1 MIESEIQQLQVLCQ
15 AMYCGNKEEQNQAHT
30 ILLPLVSNVG
40 NVGKLKTILGNTNHV
55 HTLIFTTSGLLQL
68 ITTEWNKI
76 EQNEKDEL
84 KEFVISYLYNK
95 GVELL
100 NLSSNILGNFVRLY
114 VRIVKLSWLENTN
127 YSLITKQVEYFL
139 NSVTSHWIIGL
150 YIYAALIEDMHPQ
163 CGVNSA
169 KSRRCAMSFRDYVLK
184 DIFKVGIETL
194 EEFVKGTIRI
204 ELRIEENR
212 LLMKVLELIYNSL
225 SFDFMGTMVNDESSD
240 ENVALMIPQSWSI
253 FNEKNIPKLFFD
265 MYKIC
270 MSELDD
276 IKNCCGKYCL
286 RSLILLASLR
296 KTFFSN
302 ENQKI
307 QYMNEFFNGINLIIE
322 KKIGLH
328 DEDCFHELC
337 RLIGK
342 IDTSIRLHELS
353 TYSNFLS
360 WCNNIY
366 IFTIEGMKDWKYLCN
381 SKHYLLGIWSNML
394 NIIPNKVI
402 KEINTRTDEK
412 ELLKDVLNNKT
423 IFLKKNNNINNYH
436 SNHIDNKHLILCDYI
451 YEICIMFINT
461 RLELA
466 KYICEKGDKCE
477 LENPLYNEVLRT
489 EQLELIASLSKLQYN
504 VIGAKLLAMFYELKN
519 NHENNLINKD
529 VFIEQT
535 TWLVFIISSII
546 STSAISNIKNL
557 GHDNFKINSEL
568 CFLVFS
574 LMEQTNKSNE
584 VFEYLE
590 FAYLNCLELFKK
602 VYISG
607 KKNNNF
613 LKEMRQI
620 ALRIVSSSNFLTN
633 SINDASATGSSTHSI
648 NNLNNNVNL
657 VNSLNNLN
665 NTDNSLSIN
674 MINNFNASNNNSSS
688 NLNSN
693 NNTVNLN
700 NTLNST
706 TCSNNST
713 NNDLSFL
720 CLGGSNN
727 NISSSLTADG
737 TGADA
742 LSNSNQNSTNN
753 NNNRNSRSGFS
764 TPSLITNKHD
774 EENNDPLI
782 DLIISKILFNL
793 NNRIEHEQLIK
804 RSLFLFHDLVS
815 GMNIVC
821 LEDKTPK
828 LIVFARL
835 LLKNGKIL
843 KLINT
848 RDTKFLEIS
857 KYYKYRTTYYLII
870 TKLLFMEKG
879 NTSLSFDKYI
889 APINNLLECIKRE
902 IEMNGKEIILKNT
915 AIKLSLIG
923 VLRDLRGICMACNNV
938 DNYMTFFKFF
948 INSYPLEEN
957 KMNILTSLVDV
968 IWDAYDICVPFL
980 KFMCEF
986 VCNKSQRITFPKSS
1000 PSGILLFKV
1009 VSNILIVISG
1019 KILQKDKFCDIY
1031 KEKYKIISLLL
1042 YMFNNCLNGDFVN
1055 FAIFDLYN
1063 DDILNNSLNLAINM
1077 CLVIPTNDLLSYI
1090 KHLKPYFSFLDLVT
1104 KNFFQTILKLKFELI
1119 ADIIHNVKEGL
1130 CSFDY
1135 TVSMTCCSILDN
1147 IVTYI
1152 FNNRKN
1158 ASEEGQV
1165 VQNFLE
1171 SKPEALKEVL
1181 NLMFHLILGGD
1192 FGSTWSISQPL
1203 LGLILLDTHG
1213 YFKIQE
1219 QLISQQSED
1228 KKQKLRHSFFK
1239 LMDDIESNLAP
1250 TNRENFTRNL
1260 YTFAQ
1265 EIRNILI

>member
-1 MIESEIQQLQVLCQ
+1 MSESELQQLQVLCD

-30 ILLPLVSNVG
+30 ILLPLVNNVG
-40 NVGKLKTILGNTNHV
+40 NVSKLKNILGSTSHV

-68 ITTEWNKI
+68 ITNEWNKI

-95 GVELL
+95 GVDLL

-127 YSLITKQVEYFL
+127 YALITKQVEYFL
-139 NSVTSHWIIGL
+139 HSVTTHWIIGL

-163 CGVNSA
+163 CGANSA
-169 KSRRCAMSFRDYVLK
+169 KSRRCAISFRDYVLK

-194 EEFVKGTIRI
+194 EEFVKGSIRI

-212 LLMKVLELIYNSL
+212 LLIKVLELIYNSL
-225 SFDFMGTMVNDESSD
+225 SFDFMGTMINDESSD
-240 ENVALMIPQSWSI
+240 ENISLMIPQSWDI

-265 MYKIC
+265 MYEIC
-270 MSELDD
+270 MSEVDD
-276 IKNCCGKYCL
+276 IRNCCGKYCL
-286 RSLILLASLR
+286 RSLILLGSLR

-302 ENQKI
+302 EKQKI
-307 QYMNEFFNGINLIIE
+307 RYMNEFLGGINKIIE

-342 IDTSIRLHELS
+342 IDTSVRLQELS

-366 IFTIEGMKDWKYLCN
+366 LFTMEGMKNWKYLCN

-394 NIIPNKVI
+394 NIIPIKVI
-402 KEINTRTDEK
+402 KEINSRTDEK
-412 ELLKDVLNNKT
+412 ELLKDVMSNK
-423 IFLKKNNNINNYH
+423 IFFQKKNTI
-436 SNHIDNKHLILCDYI
+436 SNSFNSNDIDNKYLIICDYI
-451 YEICIMFINT
+451 YDISIIFINT

-466 KYICEKGDKCE
+466 KYICEKGDNCE
-477 LENPLYNEVLRT
+477 IENPLYNDVLRS
-489 EQLELIASLSKLQYN
+489 EQLELISSLSKLQYN
-504 VIGAKLLAMFYELKN
+504 FIGVKLLSIFYELKN
-519 NHENNLINKD
+519 NHENNHINKSI
-529 VFIEQT
+529 FIEQT

-546 STSAISNIKNL
+546 SSSAISNMKSANY
-557 GHDNFKINSEL
+557 DNFKINSEL
-568 CFLVFS
+568 CYVVFS
-574 LMEQTNKSNE
+574 LMEQTNKSGE

-613 LKEMRQI
+613 LKEMRSV
-620 ALRIVSSSNFLTN
+620 ALRIISSSGGN
-633 SINDASATGSSTHSI
+633 NDHSMQLSS
-648 NNLNNNVNL
+648 V
-657 VNSLNNLN
+657 
-665 NTDNSLSIN
+665 
-674 MINNFNASNNNSSS
+674 NNFNSTTISGISGSNGSNGSNGSTIIPFPSGSNTNNSVTST
-688 NLNSN
+688 NMMNSN
-693 NNTVNLN
+693 MNN
-700 NTLNST
+700 
-706 TCSNNST
+706 
-713 NNDLSFL
+713 
-720 CLGGSNN
+720 
-727 NISSSLTADG
+727 
-737 TGADA
+737 
-742 LSNSNQNSTNN
+742 
-753 NNNRNSRSGFS
+753 FS
-764 TPSLITNKHD
+764 TPSLITNQND
-774 EENNDPLI
+774 EESNDPLI

-793 NNRIEHEQLIK
+793 NNRIEHEQIIK
-804 RSLFLFHDLVS
+804 RSLDLFHDLVS

-835 LLKNGKIL
+835 LLKNEKIL
-843 KLINT
+843 KLLHN
-848 RDTKFLEIS
+848 RDSKFLEIS
-857 KYYKYRTTYYLII
+857 KYYKYRTNYYLIL
-870 TKLLFMEKG
+870 TKLLFMEQ
-879 NTSLSFDKYI
+879 NLVSASFEKYI
-889 APINNLLECIKRE
+889 SPINNLLECIKRE
-902 IEMNGKEIILKNT
+902 ITINGKDIILKNNV
-915 AIKLSLIG
+915 IKLSFIG
-923 VLRDLRGICMACNNV
+923 ALRDLRGICMACNNV
-938 DNYMTFFKFF
+938 ETYNMFFNFF
-948 INSYPLEEN
+948 INSYPLEDN
-957 KMNILTSLVDV
+957 QMNILTSLVDV
-968 IWDAYDICVPFL
+968 IWDTYDICIPFL

-986 VCNKSQRITFPKSS
+986 VYNKSQRITFPKSS
-1000 PSGILLFKV
+1000 PNGILLFKV
-1009 VSNILIVISG
+1009 VSNILIIISNSL
-1019 KILQKDKFCDIY
+1019 LQKEKFCDIY

-1042 YMFNNCLNGDFVN
+1042 NMFNNCLNGDFVN

-1063 DDILNNSLNLAINM
+1063 DDILNNSLNLALNM

-1104 KNFFQTILKLKFELI
+1104 KNFFQRILNLEFQLI

-1152 FNNRKN
+1152 FTNRKN
-1158 ASEEGQV
+1158 STEQGQIIK
-1165 VQNFLE
+1165 NFLE
-1171 SKPEALKEVL
+1171 SQPQALKEVL

-1192 FGSTWSISQPL
+1192 FGSTWSMSQPL
-1203 LGLILLDTHG
+1203 LGLILLDAQG

-1219 QLISQQSED
+1219 QLISQQSEE
-1228 KKQKLRHSFFK
+1228 KKQKLRHSFCK
-1239 LMDDIESNLAP
+1239 LMDHIESNLAP
-1250 TNRENFTRNL
+1250 NNRENFTRNL

>member
-1 MIESEIQQLQVLCQ
+1 MSEAELQQLQVLCE

-40 NVGKLKTILGNTNHV
+40 NVSKLKNILGSTTHV

-68 ITTEWNKI
+68 ITNEWNKI
-76 EQNEKDEL
+76 ENNEKEEL

-127 YSLITKQVEYFL
+127 YALITKQVEYFL

-169 KSRRCAMSFRDYVLK
+169 KSRRCAISFRDYVLK

-194 EEFVKGTIRI
+194 EEFVKGSIRI
-204 ELRIEENR
+204 ELRVEENR

-225 SFDFMGTMVNDESSD
+225 SFDFMGTMINDESSD
-240 ENVALMIPQSWSI
+240 ENISLMIPQSWDI

-265 MYKIC
+265 MYEIC
-270 MSELDD
+270 MSEVDD
-276 IKNCCGKYCL
+276 IRNCCGKYCL
-286 RSLILLASLR
+286 RSLILLGSLR

-302 ENQKI
+302 EKQKVR
-307 QYMNEFFNGINLIIE
+307 YMNEFLGGINKIIE

-342 IDTSIRLHELS
+342 IDTSIRLQELS

-366 IFTIEGMKDWKYLCN
+366 LFTMDGMKNWKYLCN

-394 NIIPNKVI
+394 NIIPPKVI
-402 KEINTRTDEK
+402 KEINSKTDEK
-412 ELLKDVLNNKT
+412 ELLNDVMNNKNFF
-423 IFLKKNNNINNYH
+423 IKKNNNSISNSFNTNND
-436 SNHIDNKHLILCDYI
+436 IDNKYLIICDYI
-451 YEICIMFINT
+451 YNITIVFINS

-466 KYICEKGDKCE
+466 KYICETGDSCE
-477 LENPLYNEVLRT
+477 MENPLYNDVLRS
-489 EQLELIASLSKLQYN
+489 EQLELISNLCKLQYN
-504 VIGAKLLAMFYELKN
+504 FIGGKILSIFYELKN
-519 NHENNLINKD
+519 NHENNLINKS

-546 STSAISNIKNL
+546 STSAISNMKFANS
-557 GHDNFKINSEL
+557 DNFKINSEL

-574 LMEQTNKSNE
+574 LMEQTNKSSE

-602 VYISG
+602 VYING

-613 LKEMRQI
+613 LKEMRSI
-620 ALRIVSSSNFLTN
+620 ASRIVSASGNNNAITN
-633 SINDASATGSSTHSI
+633 SS
-648 NNLNNNVNL
+648 NNNVNA
-657 VNSLNNLN
+657 SG
-665 NTDNSLSIN
+665 
-674 MINNFNASNNNSSS
+674 NNFSGSS
-688 NLNSN
+688 L
-693 NNTVNLN
+693 
-700 NTLNST
+700 
-706 TCSNNST
+706 
-713 NNDLSFL
+713 
-720 CLGGSNN
+720 
-727 NISSSLTADG
+727 ISSK
-737 TGADA
+737 
-742 LSNSNQNSTNN
+742 N
-753 NNNRNSRSGFS
+753 
-764 TPSLITNKHD
+764 D

-793 NNRIEHEQLIK
+793 NNRLDYDQIIK
-804 RSLFLFHDLVS
+804 RSLDLFHDLVS

-835 LLKNGKIL
+835 LLKNEKIL
-843 KLINT
+843 KLLHS
-848 RDTKFLEIS
+848 RDTKFLEVS
-857 KYYKYRTTYYLII
+857 KYYKYRTNYYLIL
-870 TKLLFMEKG
+870 TKLLFMEQ
-879 NTSLSFDKYI
+879 NTNSLSFEEYI
-889 APINNLLECIKRE
+889 SPINNLLECIKRE
-902 IEMNGKEIILKNT
+902 IDINGKDIILKNN
-915 AIKLSLIG
+915 AIKLSFIG
-923 VLRDLRGICMACNNV
+923 ALRDLRGICMACNNV
-938 DNYMTFFKFF
+938 ETYNMFFNFF
-948 INSYPLEEN
+948 INSHPLEDN
-957 KMNILTSLVDV
+957 KMNILTSLVEV
-968 IWDAYDICVPFL
+968 IWDTYEICVPFL

-986 VCNKSQRITFPKSS
+986 VYNKSQRITFPKSS
-1000 PSGILLFKV
+1000 PNGILLFKV
-1009 VSNILIVISG
+1009 VSNILIIISNNL
-1019 KILQKDKFCDIY
+1019 LQKDKFCDIY

-1042 YMFNNCLNGDFVN
+1042 NMFNNCLNGDFVN

-1063 DDILNNSLNLAINM
+1063 DDILNNSLNLALNM

-1104 KNFFQTILKLKFELI
+1104 KNFFQRILNLEFQLI

-1152 FNNRKN
+1152 FTNRKSS
-1158 ASEEGQV
+1158 SEQGQIIK
-1165 VQNFLE
+1165 NFLE
-1171 SKPEALKEVL
+1171 SQPQALKEVL
-1181 NLMFHLILGGD
+1181 NLMFHLILGGN
-1192 FGSTWSISQPL
+1192 FGSTWSMSQPL
-1203 LGLILLDTHG
+1203 LGLILLDAQG

-1219 QLISQQSED
+1219 QLISQQSEE
-1228 KKQKLRHSFFK
+1228 KKQKLRHSFCK
-1239 LMDDIESNLAP
+1239 LMDHIDSNLASN
-1250 TNRENFTRNL
+1250 NRENFTRNL

>member
-1 MIESEIQQLQVLCQ
+1 MKMIESELQQLQVLCE

-30 ILLPLVSNVG
+30 ILLPLVNNVG
-40 NVGKLKTILGNTNHV
+40 NVSKLKNILGSTNHV

-68 ITTEWNKI
+68 ITNEWNKI

-95 GVELL
+95 GVDLL

-127 YSLITKQVEYFL
+127 YTMITKQVEYFL
-139 NSVTSHWIIGL
+139 NSVTSHWIMGL

-169 KSRRCAMSFRDYVLK
+169 KSRRCAISFRDYVLK

-194 EEFVKGTIRI
+194 EEFVKGSIRI

-212 LLMKVLELIYNSL
+212 LLIKVLELIYNSL
-225 SFDFMGTMVNDESSD
+225 SFDFMGTMINDESSD
-240 ENVALMIPQSWSI
+240 ENISLMIPQSWDI

-265 MYKIC
+265 MYEIC
-270 MSELDD
+270 MSEEED
-276 IKNCCGKYCL
+276 IRNCCGKYCL
-286 RSLILLASLR
+286 RSLILLGSLR
-296 KTFFSN
+296 KTFFSS
-302 ENQKI
+302 EKQKVR
-307 QYMNEFFNGINLIIE
+307 YMNEFLGGINKIIE

-342 IDTSIRLHELS
+342 IDTSIRLQELS

-360 WCNNIY
+360 WCHNIY
-366 IFTIEGMKDWKYLCN
+366 LFTMDGMKNWKYLCN

-394 NIIPNKVI
+394 NIIPAKVI
-402 KEINTRTDEK
+402 KEINSRTDEK
-412 ELLKDVLNNKT
+412 ELLRDVRSNKN
-423 IFLKKNNNINNYH
+423 IFLKKNPI
-436 SNHIDNKHLILCDYI
+436 SNSFNSNDIDNKYLIICDYI
-451 YEICIMFINT
+451 YDISIIFINT

-466 KYICEKGDKCE
+466 KYICEKGDNCE
-477 LENPLYNEVLRT
+477 MENPLYNDVLRS
-489 EQLELIASLSKLQYN
+489 EQLELISNLSKLQYN
-504 VIGAKLLAMFYELKN
+504 FIGTKLLSIFYELKN
-519 NHENNLINKD
+519 NHENNLISKSI
-529 VFIEQT
+529 FIEQT
-535 TWLVFIISSII
+535 TWLVFIIASII
-546 STSAISNIKNL
+546 SSSAISNMKSANC
-557 GHDNFKINSEL
+557 DNFKINSEL

-574 LMEQTNKSNE
+574 LMEQTNKSPE

-613 LKEMRQI
+613 LKEMRSV
-620 ALRIVSSSNFLTN
+620 ALRIISSSNGTN
-633 SINDASATGSSTHSI
+633 DHSSSQISNINNFGGSSNDNSSSNNNNNTSSNSNLPFPSATNA
-648 NNLNNNVNL
+648 NNSLTTNILN
-657 VNSLNNLN
+657 NSLNN
-665 NTDNSLSIN
+665 
-674 MINNFNASNNNSSS
+674 
-688 NLNSN
+688 
-693 NNTVNLN
+693 
-700 NTLNST
+700 
-706 TCSNNST
+706 
-713 NNDLSFL
+713 
-720 CLGGSNN
+720 
-727 NISSSLTADG
+727 
-737 TGADA
+737 
-742 LSNSNQNSTNN
+742 
-753 NNNRNSRSGFS
+753 FS
-764 TPSLITNKHD
+764 TPSLITNQND

-793 NNRIEHEQLIK
+793 NNRVDYEQIIK
-804 RSLFLFHDLVS
+804 RSLDLFHDLVS

-835 LLKNGKIL
+835 LLKNEKIL
-843 KLINT
+843 NLLHN
-848 RDTKFLEIS
+848 RNSKFLEIA
-857 KYYKYRTTYYLII
+857 KYYKYRTNYYLIL
-870 TKLLFMEKG
+870 TKLLFMEQ
-879 NTSLSFDKYI
+879 NLVSSSFEKYI
-889 APINNLLECIKRE
+889 SPINILLECIKRE
-902 IEMNGKEIILKNT
+902 ISVNGKDIILKNNE
-915 AIKLSLIG
+915 IKLSFIG
-923 VLRDLRGICMACNNV
+923 ALRDLRGICMACNNV
-938 DNYMTFFKFF
+938 ETYNMFFNFF
-948 INSYPLEEN
+948 INSYPLEDN
-957 KMNILTSLVDV
+957 QMNILTSLVDV
-968 IWDAYDICVPFL
+968 IWDTYEICIPFL

-986 VCNKSQRITFPKSS
+986 VYNKSQRITFPKSS
-1000 PSGILLFKV
+1000 PNGILLFKV
-1009 VSNILIVISG
+1009 VSNILIIISNNL
-1019 KILQKDKFCDIY
+1019 LQKEKFVDIY

-1042 YMFNNCLNGDFVN
+1042 NMFNNCLNGDFVN

-1063 DDILNNSLNLAINM
+1063 DDILNNSLNLALNM

-1104 KNFFQTILKLKFELI
+1104 KNFFQRILNLEFQLI

-1152 FNNRKN
+1152 FTNRK
-1158 ASEEGQV
+1158 SSTEQGQIIK
-1165 VQNFLE
+1165 NFLE
-1171 SKPEALKEVL
+1171 SQPQAFKEVL

-1192 FGSTWSISQPL
+1192 FGSTWSMSQPL
-1203 LGLILLDTHG
+1203 LGLILLDAQG

-1219 QLISQQSED
+1219 QLISQQSEE
-1228 KKQKLRHSFFK
+1228 KKQKLRHSFCK
-1239 LMDDIESNLAP
+1239 LMDHIESNLSP
-1250 TNRENFTRNL
+1250 NNRVKNSSYENFTRNL